1 MSERKLASVQKV
13 LKVEPIEG
21 ADLIVKTTVLGW
33 ELVCRKD
40 EVKEGDIG
48 VYIEIDSVV
57 PKTEMFQFL
66 EKKNYRIKTIKL
78 KGQVSQGLFLPLS
91 ILPTG
96 NEYKEGDDVT
106 EILGITKYLTES
118 ERLEDE
124 QDIEIEKDKPNSIDK
139 YLRNFKFY
147 RKITE
152 PFRKKKVSGN
162 FPSFIKKTDEDRIQ
176 LFPKICE
183 NYKGIKFTKTEKLD
197 GQSFT
202 AFVKNYDSNPLKF
215 WKKHDFGVCSR
226 NKRLVHKNNSSWWN
240 VAEKYCIED
249 ILIGLCKEYNT
260 SGIFIQGEIIGPKIQ
275 KNKYKLSDYELYI
288 FNIGI
293 IDTKERFNQETI
305 NRICFDYHLI
315 PVPTLSREYYLKDT
329 IPMCVDD
336 AKGFSV
342 INNNKTIR
350 EGFVIRNYEKGISF
364 KIINPDFLLDK
375 NAE

>member
-21 ADLIVKTTVLGW
+21 ADLIVKVTVLGW
-33 ELVCRKD
+33 ELVCKKD

-48 VYIEIDSVV
+48 VYIEIDSIV
-57 PKTEMFQFL
+57 PKTDMFEFL
-66 EKKNYRIKTIKL
+66 EKRNYRIRTIKL
-78 KGQVSQGLFLPLS
+78 KGQVSQGLFLPIS
-91 ILPTG
+91 ILPSDKS
-96 NEYKEGDDVT
+96 YKEGDDVT

-124 QDIEIEKDKPNSIDK
+124 QDIELEKESPNRIDK
-139 YLRNFKFY
+139 YLRNFRFY
-147 RKITE
+147 RKISA
-152 PFRKKKVSGN
+152 PFRKKKVSGV
-162 FPSFIKKTDEDRIQ
+162 FPSFIKKTDEPRIQ
-176 LFPKICE
+176 WFPNFCE
-183 NYKGIKFTKTEKLD
+183 NYKGVKFTKTEKLD

-202 AFVKNYDSNPLKF
+202 AFVKNYDNNRFKF

-249 ILIGLCKEYNT
+249 ILIDLCEEY
-260 SGIFIQGEIIGPKIQ
+260 GKAGMFIQGEIIGPRIQ
-275 KNKYKLSDYELYI
+275 GNKYKLSEYQLYI
-288 FNIGI
+288 FNIGFN
-293 IDTKERFNQETI
+293 DTKERLSQETV
-305 NRICFDYHLI
+305 NDLCSKYNLT
-315 PVPTLSREYYLKDT
+315 PVPTLSLDYYLKDT
-329 IPMCVDD
+329 IPMCVEE

-342 INNNKTIR
+342 INKKTIR
-350 EGFVIRNYEKGISF
+350 EGLVIRNYEKGISF

>member
-1 MSERKLASVQKV
+1 MSERKLASIQKV

-57 PKTEMFQFL
+57 PKTDMFEFL
-66 EKKNYRIKTIKL
+66 EKRNYRIKTIKL

-91 ILPTG
+91 ILPYG
-96 NEYKEGDDVT
+96 VEYKEGDDVT
-106 EILGITKYLTES
+106 EILGITKFLSVS

-124 QDIEIEKDKPNSIDK
+124 QDVEIEKDKPNSIDK

-147 RKITE
+147 RKITA
-152 PFRKKKVSGN
+152 PFRRKKVSGN
-162 FPSFIKKTDEDRIQ
+162 FPSFIKKTDEPRIQ
-176 LFPKICE
+176 WFPNFCE
-183 NYKGIKFTKTEKLD
+183 NYKGVKFTKTEKLD

-240 VAEKYCIED
+240 VADKYCIED
-249 ILIGLCKEYNT
+249 ILTDLCEQYNT
-260 SGIFIQGEIIGPKIQ
+260 SGMFIQGEIIGPRIQ
-275 KNKYKLSDYELYI
+275 GNKYKVSEYYLYI

-293 IDTKERFNQETI
+293 VDTKERFDQETI
-305 NRICFDYHLI
+305 NEICEEYDLT
-315 PVPTLSREYYLKDT
+315 PVPTLSYDYYLKDT
-329 IPMCVDD
+329 IPMCVEE

-342 INNNKTIR
+342 VNNKTIR